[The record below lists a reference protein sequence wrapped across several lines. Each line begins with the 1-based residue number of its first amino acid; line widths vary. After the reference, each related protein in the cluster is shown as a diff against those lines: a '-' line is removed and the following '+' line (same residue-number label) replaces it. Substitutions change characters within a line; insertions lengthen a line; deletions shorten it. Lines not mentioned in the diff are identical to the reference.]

1 MKTYLQANINLSS
14 APILIIALVS
24 SRKGVKLESEYH
36 GIPFFFENFLLH
48 DECSTY

>member
-1 MKTYLQANINLSS
+1 MKTYLQAHINLSS

-36 GIPFFFENFLLH
+36 GIPFFF
-48 DECSTY
+48 